1 VTFAARAP
9 RSVDAGRTGA
19 YHGAMAR
26 TAAALLIG
34 NEILTG
40 KIQEANLAYLG
51 QELFKL
57 GIALERAIVCRDDVE
72 VIVSDLNALRA
83 THDYVFTSGG
93 VGPTHDDVT
102 LPAIA
107 QAFGRKLERA
117 AAIEALIRAYHGER
131 VTAEHLRMADVPE
144 GARLIASDDV
154 PWPTIAVDNVY
165 VFPGVPEIFRLKF
178 PVLRAQLHEGTG
190 FVSRAV
196 LTMCDEGEI
205 ALQLAEVAR
214 LYPELFVGSYPR
226 LRDPNYRLKVTVD
239 GADEA
244 RVARALSEI
253 VAFLPPDKIV
263 RVE

>member
-1 VTFAARAP
+1 
-9 RSVDAGRTGA
+9 
-19 YHGAMAR
+19 MAR
-26 TAAALLIG
+26 TAAALIIG

-40 KIQEANLAYLG
+40 KIQESNLAYLG

-57 GIALERAIVCRDDVE
+57 GIALQRAVVCRDDVD
-72 VIVSDLNALRA
+72 VIVRDLNALRA

-102 LPAIA
+102 LPAVA
-107 QAFGRKLERA
+107 KAFGRGLQRA

-144 GARLIASDDV
+144 GARLIANDDV
-154 PWPTIAVDNVY
+154 PWPTIAVENVY

-178 PVLRAQLHEGTG
+178 PVLRAQLGEGTG

-205 ALQLAEVAR
+205 ASNLAQVAER
-214 LYPELFVGSYPR
+214 YPDLFVGSYPR
-226 LRDPNYRLKVTVD
+226 FRDPLYRLKVTVD
-239 GADEA
+239 GADET
-244 RVARALSEI
+244 RVARALDEI
-253 VAFLPPDKIV
+253 VNFLPREKIV
-263 RVE
+263 RVD